1 MNTNDKIQYHT
12 QTTLQQI
19 QIQQITNEKQT
30 SGAPIHQPMG
40 ILVTSVDTGYRC
52 NNVGVE
58 M

>member
-30 SGAPIHQPMG
+30 SGAPIHQP
-40 ILVTSVDTGYRC
+40 IVFLVTLLVKRGT
-52 NNVGVE
+52 
-58 M
+58 